1 MTPWYVLPMS
11 DERTAA
17 MLVIG
22 NEVLTGKVEEKNVAV
37 LARVLFELGI
47 ALRRVVIC
55 VDEIDVIARDLNAL
69 RESHDMVFT
78 SGGVGPTHDDVTVDG
93 VAAAF
98 ERKVVRSAEVES
110 LIRRYH
116 EAKGEPVTGAHLRM
130 ANVVEGC
137 RLLREA
143 ALPWPTL
150 VLDNVY
156 VLPGVPQ
163 IFEMKLGVLRE
174 ELDEGEHF
182 TSEAVYTQLDE
193 GTIAQTLYDLTR
205 DFPGVLIGSYLAFRE
220 TAYRVKVTFDGREAE
235 RVHAAAEALRK
246 ALPDES
252 LVDYQGS

>member
-1 MTPWYVLPMS
+1 MS

-22 NEVLTGKVEEKNVAV
+22 NEVLTGKVTEKNVAI
-37 LARVLFELGI
+37 LAKVLFELGI

-55 VDEIDVIARDLNAL
+55 VDEIDVIARDLNEL
-69 RESHDMVFT
+69 RASHDMVFT

-116 EAKGEPVTGAHLRM
+116 EAKGEPVTDAHLRM
-130 ANVVEGC
+130 ANVFEGC

-220 TAYRVKVTFDGREAE
+220 TAYRVKVTFDGRDAE

-246 ALPDES
+246 TLPAES
-252 LVDYQGS
+252 LVDYQGA